1 MLNSTEGFL
10 INGIWLIGKK
20 IMSNHLK
27 HQIEILVQ
35 LQNIENETKELKQ
48 LIEHAPEK
56 MAVLDGQLEEYEQF
70 AENHNTALDTL
81 RKEYRDFETDS
92 QMALSNI
99 QKSTEKLSAVKTNKE
114 YQSSLKEIE
123 DLKEKNSL
131 LEDKMIQHLEKI
143 DALEDQMSEIKNK
156 VAENAERIK
165 KEKAFIET
173 ENDKTRQRLSAL
185 NRERDRI
192 EEQIDTKLIKTYQSV
207 QEGGQH
213 VAIAAAIKSVCQG
226 CHMNIPPQMFNEL
239 QRFDRLFFCPHCQRI
254 IYWKENEAEA

>member
-1 MLNSTEGFL
+1 
-10 INGIWLIGKK
+10 
-20 IMSNHLK
+20 MSNHLK

-48 LIEHAPEK
+48 IIERAPEK
-56 MAVLDGQLEEYEQF
+56 MAVLDGQLEEYGQL
-70 AENHNTALDTL
+70 AENHKNELDTL

-92 QMALSNI
+92 QMTLSNI

-143 DALEDQMSEIKNK
+143 DALEVQMIEIKNK
-156 VAENAERIK
+156 VAENADRIK
-165 KEKAFIET
+165 KEKAVIEA
-173 ENDKTRQRLSAL
+173 ENERTRQRLSAL
-185 NRERDRI
+185 SRERDLI
-192 EEQIDTKLIKTYQSV
+192 AEQIDTELIKTYQSV
-207 QEGGQH
+207 QEGGQQM
-213 VAIAAAIKSVCQG
+213 VIAAAIKSVCQG

-254 IYWKENEAEA
+254 IYWKENEA